1 MLCSGAPRQSR
12 GGRVLLI
19 AIHNTGISIVS
30 EKTYNILVLCTGN
43 SARSIMAEALINT
56 MGGGRFRAYSAGS
69 YPTGKVNPFAIE
81 QVAAVGYPLDKLRS
95 KSWDEFARPGAPPM
109 DFVIT
114 VCDKAAGEV
123 CPVWPGQPI
132 SAHWGFEDPAAVEGS
147 DEVKRRAFAKI
158 FRHIMNRVRIFASL
172 PLHKL
177 DKLAIKRE
185 MDNIGHL
192 QDKDE

>member
-1 MLCSGAPRQSR
+1 MLCSGAHREGR
-12 GGRVLLI
+12 GGRVLLT
-19 AIHNTGISIVS
+19 AIHNNGISIVS

-56 MGGGRFRAYSAGS
+56 MGNGRFHAYSAGS

-81 QVAAVGYPLDKLRS
+81 QVAAVGYPLAKLRS

-109 DFVIT
+109 DFIIT
-114 VCDKAAGEV
+114 VCDKAAGEA

-132 SAHWGFEDPAAVEGS
+132 SAHWGFDDPAAVEGG
-147 DEVKRRAFAKI
+147 DEAKRRAFTRI
-158 FRHIMNRVRIFASL
+158 FRHIMNRVRIFVSL
-172 PLHKL
+172 PIDKL

-185 MDNIGHL
+185 MDNIGHM
-192 QDKDE
+192 QDQDA